1 MIRICSQ
8 GVLCRCSFCNDA
20 ANSRFS
26 SGPHEQSSTAGGT
39 PRDAENEQLIRD
51 FIEGA
56 AQAIR
61 EKMRQR
67 EERRRT
73 ASTTTAANREDGG
86 GGGGEEVEMAAVAGD
101 GPEAAGGVAVA
112 AEAEEAG
119 GGGGDAAPAAGM
131 TGTDIEA
138 NLTPAHLLFPLQLR
152 RRTTPRPATPPPFR
166 PS

>member
-1 MIRICSQ
+1 MYC
-8 GVLCRCSFCNDA
+8 LNNLNEP
-20 ANSRFS
+20 ANLRFS
-26 SGPHEQSSTAGGT
+26 SDPHEQSSTAGGT

-86 GGGGEEVEMAAVAGD
+86 GGGEEVEMAAVAGD

-112 AEAEEAG
+112 GEAEEAG

-138 NLTPAHLLFPLQLR
+138 NIAPAHLLFPLQLR
-152 RRTTPRPATPPPFR
+152 RRTTPRLATPPPFR

>member
-1 MIRICSQ
+1 MYC
-8 GVLCRCSFCNDA
+8 LNNLNEP
-20 ANSRFS
+20 ANLRFS
-26 SGPHEQSSTAGGT
+26 SDPHEQSSTAGGT

-67 EERRRT
+67 EEKRRT
-73 ASTTTAANREDGG
+73 ASTTTAAIREE
-86 GGGGEEVEMAAVAGD
+86 GGGEEVEMAAVAGD

-119 GGGGDAAPAAGM
+119 GGGGGDAAPTAGL
-131 TGTDIEA
+131 TGTNI
-138 NLTPAHLLFPLQLR
+138 
-152 RRTTPRPATPPPFR
+152 
-166 PS
+166 